1 MKTYSELITIPSFEE
16 RVKYLQTRSMIGD
29 FTFGGSR
36 ILNQTLYRS
45 HEWKRFRDEII
56 IRDNGCDLAFDGMDI
71 FGRIIIHHINP
82 LTIEDVKRRAD
93 CIFDPENVVCVS
105 HNTHEVIHYG
115 LDVIH
120 SSFTERKVGD
130 TTLWKQHI

>member
-1 MKTYSELITIPSFEE
+1 MKTYSELITIPTFEE
-16 RVKYLQTRSMIGD
+16 RVKYLQTNSVVGD
-29 FTFGGSR
+29 ISFGGSR
-36 ILNQTLYRS
+36 MLNQTLYRS
-45 HEWKRFRDEII
+45 QEWKRFRDKII

-105 HNTHEVIHYG
+105 HNTHEAIHYG
-115 LDVIH
+115 LDVAGA
-120 SSFTERKVGD
+120 SLFERSKGD
-130 TTLWKQHI
+130 TKLW